1 MIYENLQFQ
10 EVKFITETETEKIDI
25 KVDIFSQDN
34 VLESMDV
41 KFKII
46 KGLM

>member
-10 EVKFITETETEKIDI
+10 EVKFITETEKIDI